1 MARFIELDDD
11 EPPQDLPG
19 AKPLWHGAGAG
30 AGAGAGET
38 APNRHG
44 SSGATSNGTR
54 REEAHELPVRENPNR
69 NSMTEALGCYP

>member
-11 EPPQDLPG
+11 ETPPDLPG
-19 AKPLWHGAGAG
+19 AKPRWHGL
-30 AGAGAGET
+30 GAGEAFTQYGT
-38 APNRHG
+38 AI
-44 SSGATSNGTR
+44 SGAPSDGTG